1 MIFST
6 RKARADYLW
15 VPAGKPAAGCYALT
29 GRGSA
34 AARATPPRTASPP
47 GPYALPRVALATA
60 SGRIATLAH
69 TAVLL
74 CLLLSPLARGRAQGL
89 VFEHY
94 GIREGLNNRLVRD
107 IEFDDTGL
115 VWLATANG
123 LHRFDGYEFVDVSA
137 SAGLAKPSGL
147 SMTNVH
153 ALAPFEDGRMAV
165 FYEDLY
171 SAFELIDP
179 ANFQVEKVEVA
190 TKVEGQPRGFFVS
203 PTGQVY
209 VVAKGDHFTEVSLY
223 DRATRRFQS
232 IVRLQERWG
241 RQYPSIDLLVTKAGD
256 VFLYDKEHALRWVA
270 KGGNPSRVSNTF
282 LPPSAGVPASMPIL
296 YQDHRAR
303 VWMSFQGHPGVYRF
317 DADSGSVQRYDKLDP
332 QLTYTQIWE
341 DAADNL
347 IFNQAEPNGIYPISR
362 QLLCLSSNGSILNF
376 SHLLEVSEFIL
387 HVRSRD
393 FFRTLLIGTDTGLK
407 VAQNTT
413 TRVERYL
420 AKRLGED
427 RRGFSMRGMCADASG
442 KRLFFSREVSRWYAL
457 DVETHVMDTIRLNDK
472 HGDFLDFNNCQGI
485 WYSGGYVYGVTGDG
499 TDRRH
504 GYLHRYDPDN
514 CTNRI
519 FEYPLEFTAYAKA
532 NDSLFWVAGRT
543 ENNQGDLLTFNP
555 ATEQF
560 VPFRDAK
567 GRNPFATL
575 FIRYILPDAQRGT
588 LWVGTENGLV
598 AIDTHKKTWRHYLKP
613 TGTLPAD
620 ATPAHLSD
628 NAIYA
633 LFQADDGRL
642 WIGTLNGLT
651 AYRPELGE
659 WTVYTTT
666 DGLPSSTVAAI
677 LPAADGELWVS
688 TYNGLSYFQPDKKQ
702 SRNFF
707 QIDGLSHNEFNR
719 FSAMHGPDGRYYFG
733 GVNGINAFRE
743 DELLV
748 SRSIPKVLLA
758 SFSYQTTKA
767 DSIVRRLDLLTDS
780 PEIVIEPHQSYF
792 SFDFTLPIYTPMADN
807 QFRYRLGND
816 PSKAW
821 IYLKGDRSLRY
832 TNMRAGCYEIHV
844 QGADANGNW
853 GSDPLVIKLLVK
865 EVIWRRWW
873 FLLLV
878 AVVVVGFAYGAL
890 RYHLEEKLRMER
902 LRTQLASDLHDEVSG
917 LLAGISMQSELL
929 RSKVDEDPVLDE
941 KLQHIR
947 QASQRAMSK
956 ISDVIWSID
965 ARRDNI
971 GQLLSRME
979 EHADE
984 VLLPLD
990 VQYKIKLVGLEREKP
1005 IPANVRQDVYFIYKE
1020 AVNNAAKHARATL
1033 VNITLEQ
1040 TQQHFTL
1047 TVQDNG
1053 IGNTALAAPNEA
1065 RGQGLSNMYMRAQR
1079 LSATLGMHNA
1089 NGFTVQLR
1097 MRAFQ

>member
-1 MIFST
+1 M
-6 RKARADYLW
+6 LL
-15 VPAGKPAAGCYALT
+15 AGLV
-29 GRGSA
+29 
-34 AARATPPRTASPP
+34 
-47 GPYALPRVALATA
+47 VAF
-60 SGRIATLAH
+60 GGGTLA
-69 TAVLL
+69 
-74 CLLLSPLARGRAQGL
+74 AQGL

-123 LHRFDGYEFVDVSA
+123 LHRFDGYEFVNVSA
-137 SAGLAKPSGL
+137 SAGLATPSGL
-147 SMTNVH
+147 SMTNVE
-153 ALAPFEDGRMAV
+153 AIAPFEDGRMAV

-171 SAFELIDP
+171 SAFELMDP

-190 TKVEGQPRGFFVS
+190 TQVDGQPRGFFVS

-209 VVAKGDHFTEVSLY
+209 VVAKGDHFTEVSRY
-223 DRATRRFQS
+223 DSAKRSFQS
-232 IVRLQERWG
+232 IIRLQEQWT
-241 RQYPSIDLLVTKAGD
+241 RQHPSIDLLVSKAGD
-256 VFLYDKEHALRWVA
+256 VFLYDKEHGLRWVL
-270 KGGNPSRVSNTF
+270 KGDKATRISGAY
-282 LPPSAGVPASMPIL
+282 LPPGGEIPASMPIL
-296 YQDHRAR
+296 YQDNRAR
-303 VWMSFQGHPGVYRF
+303 IWMSFQGRPGVYRF
-317 DADSGSVQRYDKLDP
+317 DAASSSLQLYDKLDP
-332 QLTYTQIWE
+332 QFTYTHIWE

-347 IFNQAEPNGIYPISR
+347 VFNQAEPNGAYPISQ
-362 QLLCLSSNGSILNF
+362 QLFCLSSNGSVLNF
-376 SHLLEVSEFIL
+376 SHLIEVSEFIL
-387 HVRSRD
+387 HIRSRD
-393 FFRTLLIGTDTGLK
+393 FFRTLLMGTDTGLK

-420 AKRLGED
+420 AKRIGED
-427 RRGFSMRGMCADASG
+427 RRGFSMRGMCTDGSG
-442 KRLFFSREVSRWYAL
+442 KRIFFSREVSRWYTL
-457 DVETHVMDTIRLNDK
+457 DTETHVMDTILLNDK
-472 HGDFLDFNNCQGI
+472 YGNFLDFNNCQGI

-519 FEYPLEFTAYAKA
+519 VEYPLGFTAYAKA
-532 NDSLFWVAGRT
+532 TDSLFWVSGRT
-543 ENNQGDLLTFNP
+543 DDNRGDLLAFHP
-555 ATEQF
+555 GTERF

-567 GRNPFATL
+567 GRNPFAEL
-575 FIRYILPDAQRGT
+575 IIRYILPDARRGK

-598 AIDTHKKTWRHYLKP
+598 AIDTQKKTWQHYLKP
-613 TGTLPAD
+613 NVTLPVGAI
-620 ATPAHLSD
+620 PAHLSD
-628 NAIYA
+628 NSILA
-633 LFQADDGRL
+633 LYHGPDGRL

-651 AYRPELGE
+651 SYHPETGE
-659 WTVYTTT
+659 WKVYSTA
-666 DGLPSSTVAAI
+666 DGLPSLTVAAI
-677 LPAADGELWVS
+677 LPAADGGMWVS

-719 FSAMHGPDGRYYFG
+719 FSALYGPDGRYYFG

-743 DELLV
+743 NELLV
-748 SRSIPKVLLA
+748 SRNIPKVLLA

-780 PEIVIEPHQSYF
+780 PEIIIEPHQSYF
-792 SFDFTLPIYTPMADN
+792 SFDFTLPIYTPMVEN
-807 QFRYRLGND
+807 QFRYRLGDD
-816 PSKAW
+816 PTKSW

-832 TNMRAGCYEIHV
+832 TNMRAGRYEIHV

-853 GSDPLVIKLLVK
+853 GRDPLVIKLLVK
-865 EVIWRRWW
+865 EVIWLRWW
-873 FLLLV
+873 FLLLGT
-878 AVVVVGFAYGAL
+878 VVVAGVGYGAL
-890 RYHLEEKLRMER
+890 RYRLEEKLRMER

-971 GQLLSRME
+971 GQLISRME

-990 VQYKIKLVGLEREKP
+990 VQYKIKLKGLEREKP

-1020 AVNNAAKHARATL
+1020 AINNAAKHARATF

-1040 TQQHFTL
+1040 TQQYFTL
-1047 TVQDNG
+1047 TIQDNG
-1053 IGNTALAAPNEA
+1053 VGNAALATPEGV
-1065 RGQGLSNMYMRAQR
+1065 RGQGLSNMQMRAQR
-1079 LSATLGMHNA
+1079 LNATLDMHNGD
-1089 NGFTVQLR
+1089 GFTMQMR
-1097 MRAFQ
+1097 MRAFV